1 MADKWTA
8 IQSLWSSFGLPAYD
22 ENTVP
27 DEVWDE
33 AQQKMIPIEPPY
45 ITYAASVADFDTMVY
60 LTASIWYRS
69 SSWAEVSQKAEE
81 ISNLIGGGMGVPYD
95 GGRLWVVKASPFAQ
109 RLADESDGQI
119 RRIVLQTTGEFQ

>member
-1 MADKWTA
+1 MTDKWTA
-8 IQSLWSSFGLPAYD
+8 IQTLWSSFGLPAYD

-27 DEVWDE
+27 PN
-33 AQQKMIPIEPPY
+33 ATLPY
-45 ITYAASVADFDTMVY
+45 ITYAAQTADLDEMVY

-69 SSWAEVSQKAEE
+69 NSWAEVSQKADA
-81 ISNLIGGGMGVPYD
+81 ISDLIGGGMGVPYD

-119 RRIVLQTTGEFQ
+119 RRIVLQVTGEFQ

>member
-8 IQSLWSSFGLPAYD
+8 IHTLWNSFGLTAYD

-27 DEVWDE
+27 DT
-33 AQQKMIPIEPPY
+33 ATLPY
-45 ITYAASVADFDTMVY
+45 ITYSASIGDLDEMVY

-81 ISNLIGGGMGVPYD
+81 ISDLIGGGLGVSYD

-109 RLADESDGQI
+109 RLADETDSMI
-119 RRIVLQTTGEFQ
+119 RRIILQVTGEFQ